1 MMITNKALA
10 RRTFLRGAG
19 TLVGLPMLDAMMPA
33 ISFGKTVETP
43 VRMAFVYVPIGAV
56 MDAWNPSYT
65 GELGEMT
72 RILKPMEPFKK
83 DMLILS
89 NLTHNGGRALLDGG
103 GDHARA
109 TGGWLSGTQPRKIA
123 EDSSYGDRT
132 GKVTA
137 AIHAGITA
145 DQVVAQQIG
154 GKTRFASLEVGM
166 EDSQQA
172 GNCDSGYSCSY
183 TNNIAW
189 KSDTQPLPPTLDPR
203 SLFERLFGDDG
214 DLTPQA
220 RERRNLYR
228 RSILDYVTEDSK
240 KLESHLGPSDR
251 SKLDQYM
258 TSVREVEQRIEAAEK
273 DNRRV
278 DPGMEKPGGMPADFA
293 EHFKLQSDMITI
305 AFQADLTRTVTF
317 IVGREGSNRAYREIG
332 VPEGHHNLTHHRNN
346 PEMIE
351 KVAQINCYHMRTFAA
366 WVEKMKAVKE
376 GDSTLLNNS
385 MIVYGSAIADGNRHT
400 HEDLPTM
407 VLGSGGGFLKP
418 GRRIVYRKET
428 PVCNLYLTLMEG
440 MGVHRETFGDATG
453 HLPELTA

>member
-172 GNCDSGYSCSY
+172 GNCDSGYSCAY

-203 SLFERLFGDDG
+203 ALFERLFGDDG
-214 DLTPQA
+214 GLSQEA

-228 RSILDYVTEDSK
+228 RSILDYVMDDSK
-240 KLESHLGPSDR
+240 KLEGRLGPSDR
-251 SKLDQYM
+251 SKLDQYL
-258 TSVREVEQRIEAAEK
+258 TSVREVEQRIEKNEK
-273 DNRRV
+273 DNRQI
-278 DPGMEKPGGMPADFA
+278 DPGMEKPGGTPGDFA

-317 IVGREGSNRAYREIG
+317 LVGREGSNRAYREIG

-351 KVAQINCYHMRTFAA
+351 KVAQINCYHMRTFAG
-366 WVEKMKAVKE
+366 WIEKVKAQKE
-376 GDSTLLNNS
+376 GEGSLLDNC
-385 MIVYGSAIADGNRHT
+385 MILYGSGISDGNKHT
-400 HEDLPTM
+400 HEDLPTL
-407 VLGSGGGFLKP
+407 VLGKGGGFLKT
-418 GRRIVYRKET
+418 GRRISYRRET
-428 PVCNLYLTLMEG
+428 PICNLYLTMMEG
-440 MGVHRETFGDATG
+440 MGVHRETFGDGTG
-453 HLPELTA
+453 HLQGLTA

>member
-1 MMITNKALA
+1 MTITRKALA
-10 RRTFLRGAG
+10 RRTFLRGVG
-19 TLVGLPMLDAMMPA
+19 TAIGLPLLDAMVPA
-33 ISFGKTVETP
+33 LSFGKEVAPP

-65 GELGEMT
+65 GPLGEMT

-83 DMLILS
+83 DMLLLS
-89 NLTHNGGRALLDGG
+89 SLTHNGGRALLDGG

-109 TGGWLSGTQPRKIA
+109 TGGWLSGVQPRKIA
-123 EDSSYGDRT
+123 EDSSYGDRN

-137 AIHAGITA
+137 AIKAGITA
-145 DQVVAQQIG
+145 DQVVANEIG

-172 GNCDSGYSCSY
+172 GNCDSGYSCAY

-203 SLFERLFGDDG
+203 ELFERLFGDDG
-214 DLTPQA
+214 GMSQEA
-220 RERRNLYR
+220 RTRRNLYR

-240 KLESHLGPSDR
+240 KLEGRLGPADR
-251 SKLDQYM
+251 GKLDQYL
-258 TSVREVEQRIEAAEK
+258 TSVREVEQRIEKHEK
-273 DNRRV
+273 DNRRI
-278 DPGMEKPGGMPADFA
+278 DPGMEKPGGTPGDFA

-317 IVGREGSNRAYREIG
+317 LVGREGSNRAYREIG

-366 WVEKMKAVKE
+366 WIEKVKAQKE
-376 GDSTLLNNS
+376 GNGSLLDNC
-385 MIVYGSAIADGNRHT
+385 MILYGSGISDGNKHT
-400 HEDLPTM
+400 HEDLPTII
-407 VLGSGGGFLKP
+407 LGSGGGFLKT
-418 GRRIVYRKET
+418 GQRVVYRRET
-428 PVCNLYLTLMEG
+428 PICNLYLTMMEG
-440 MGVHRETFGDATG
+440 MGVHRETFGDSTG
-453 HLPELTA
+453 HLPGLTA

>member
-83 DMLILS
+83 DMLLLS

-109 TGGWLSGTQPRKIA
+109 TGGYLSGVQPRKNA
-123 EDSSYGDRT
+123 SDASFT
-132 GKVTA
+132 NAA
-137 AIHAGITA
+137 AIKAGITA
-145 DQVVAQQIG
+145 DQVIANQIG
-154 GKTRFASLEVGM
+154 SKTRFASLEVGM

-172 GNCDSGYSCSY
+172 GNCDSGYSCAY
-183 TNNIAW
+183 TNNLAW
-189 KSDTQPLPPTLDPR
+189 RSDSQPMPPILDPR
-203 SLFERLFGDDG
+203 ALFERMFGDDG
-214 DLTPQA
+214 DLSPQA

-240 KLESHLGPSDR
+240 KLESRLGPSDR
-251 SKLDQYM
+251 AKLDQYM
-258 TSVREVEQRIEAAEK
+258 TSVREVEVRIEKNEK
-273 DNRRV
+273 NNQHV
-278 DPGMEKPGGMPADFA
+278 DPGMEKPGGTPGDFA

-317 IVGREGSNRAYREIG
+317 LVGREGSNRAYREIG

-351 KVAQINCYHMRTFAA
+351 RVAQINCYHMRTFAA
-366 WVEKMKAVKE
+366 WMEKMKAHQE
-376 GDSTLLNNS
+376 GDGSLLDNC
-385 MIVYGSAIADGNRHT
+385 MIVYGSGISDGNRHT
-400 HEDLPTM
+400 HEDLPT
-407 VLGSGGGFLKP
+407 LILGGGGGYLKT
-418 GRRIVYRKET
+418 GRRVIYRRET
-428 PVCNLYLTLMEG
+428 PICNLYLPMMEG
-440 MGVHRETFGDATG
+440 MGVHQDTFGDATG